1 MHRFMMIA
9 LVSLAGIAPA
19 LAAQTFD
26 RAAWQRDYGQLK
38 DTLQKQYVNLA
49 WKASGAG
56 GVDLPAL
63 DRATTDALAR
73 ASNDTEA
80 ADAIRRFVGGF
91 HDGHFSELPY
101 LAAASGPITEPAE
114 ASLDPDDPATGRA
127 ALGFASTDPVA
138 FSLPIE

>member
-1 MHRFMMIA
+1 MHRFMVIA
-9 LVSLAGIAPA
+9 FASLAGIAPA
-19 LAAQTFD
+19 LATQTFD

-63 DRATTDALAR
+63 DRATTESLAR

-80 ADAIRRFVGGF
+80 
-91 HDGHFSELPY
+91 
-101 LAAASGPITEPAE
+101 
-114 ASLDPDDPATGRA
+114 GRA
-127 ALGFASTDPVA
+127 QNRRVEIVLRPYTG
-138 FSLPIE
+138 